1 MEGRHHIDR
10 LGIAGAVLGF
20 IAFILYGMLYGALI
34 GGAAG
39 QDAGIGLF
47 GYGLPSRA
55 MSAAGMV
62 VGTLVSCVVFLS
74 TGYAAGKTAGFLVYL
89 AKKDVKTGVAAI
101 RR

>member
-10 LGIAGAVLGF
+10 LSIAGLTVGF
-20 IAFILYGMLYGALI
+20 LAFILYGMLYGALI

-47 GYGLPSRA
+47 GYGLPCRA
-55 MSAAGMV
+55 MSAAGMA
-62 VGTLVSCVVFLS
+62 VGVLVSGVVFLS
-74 TGYAAGKTAGFLVYL
+74 SGYAAGKTAGLLLCL
-89 AKKDVKTGVAAI
+89 AKKDVNTGIAAI

>member
-10 LGIAGAVLGF
+10 LGIAGVVLGF
-20 IAFILYGMLYGALI
+20 LAFLLYGMLYGALI

-62 VGTLVSCVVFLS
+62 VGVLVSGVLFLS
-74 TGYAAGKTAGFLVYL
+74 TGYAAGKTVHLLFYL

>member
-10 LGIAGAVLGF
+10 LSIAGLALGF
-20 IAFILYGMLYGALI
+20 LAFVLYGMLYGALI

-39 QDAGIGLF
+39 QEAGIGLF

-62 VGTLVSCVVFLS
+62 LGVLVSGVVFLS
-74 TGYAAGKTAGFLVYL
+74 TGYAAGKTAGILLYL
-89 AKKDVKTGVAAI
+89 AKKDVKTGVAEI
-101 RR
+101 RH

>member
-10 LGIAGAVLGF
+10 LSIAGLAVGF
-20 IAFILYGMLYGALI
+20 LAFVLYGMLYGALI

-39 QDAGIGLF
+39 QEAGIGLF
-47 GYGLPSRA
+47 GYGVPSRA

-62 VGTLVSCVVFLS
+62 VGVLVSCVVFLS
-74 TGYAAGKTAGFLVYL
+74 TGYAAGKTAGILVYL
-89 AKKDVKTGVAAI
+89 AKKDIKTGAAAI

>member
-10 LGIAGAVLGF
+10 LSIAGAAVGF
-20 IAFILYGMLYGALI
+20 LAFLLYGMLYGALI

-39 QDAGIGLF
+39 QEAGIGLF
-47 GYGLPSRA
+47 GYGVPSRA
-55 MSAAGMV
+55 MSAAGMAL
-62 VGTLVSCVVFLS
+62 GILVSGVVFLY
-74 TGYAAGKTAGFLVYL
+74 TGYAAGKGAGILVCL

>member
-20 IAFILYGMLYGALI
+20 LAFILYGMLYGALI

-39 QDAGIGLF
+39 QEAGIGLF
-47 GYGLPSRA
+47 GYGLTSRA
-55 MSAAGMV
+55 LSAAGMV
-62 VGTLVSCVVFLS
+62 LGVLVSGVVFLS
-74 TGYAAGKTAGFLVYL
+74 TGYAAGRTAHLLMHLG
-89 AKKDVKTGVAAI
+89 KKDVNTGVAAI